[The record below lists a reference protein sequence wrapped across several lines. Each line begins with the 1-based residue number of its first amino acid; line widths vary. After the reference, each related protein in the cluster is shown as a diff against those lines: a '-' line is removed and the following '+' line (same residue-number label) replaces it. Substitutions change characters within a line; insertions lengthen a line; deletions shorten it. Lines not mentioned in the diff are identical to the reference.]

1 MDKLGE
7 RLKALRKEHRYTQ
20 EFLADY
26 LNVTRPAIGNYE
38 KGINEPPLQT
48 LVKLADLYQVSLDW
62 LAGRTNVKY
71 NFNLE
76 SKENRDAIIKIH
88 ESLKG
93 FEIKKR

>member
-62 LAGRTNVKY
+62 LAGRTNSKY

-76 SKENRDAIIKIH
+76 GKENKEVVIKLY
-88 ESLKG
+88 EALKD
-93 FEIKKR
+93 FKIEKK

>member
-48 LVKLADLYQVSLDW
+48 LVKLADLYQISLDW

-88 ESLKG
+88 EALKG
-93 FEIKKR
+93 FEIKKK

>member
-7 RLKALRKEHRYTQ
+7 RLKALRKEYRYTQ

-88 ESLKG
+88 EALKG

>member
-7 RLKALRKEHRYTQ
+7 ILKALRKEHRYTQ

-48 LVKLADLYQVSLDW
+48 LVKLADLYQISLDW

-88 ESLKG
+88 EALKG
-93 FEIKKR
+93 FEIKKK

>member
-1 MDKLGE
+1 MDGLGE
-7 RLKALRKEHRYTQ
+7 RLKKLRKEHEYTQ
-20 EFLADY
+20 DFLADY
-26 LNVTRPAIGNYE
+26 LNVTIPAIGYYE
-38 KGINEPPLQT
+38 KGTNEPPLQT
-48 LVKLADLYQVSLDW
+48 LIKLADLYQVSLDW

-88 ESLKG
+88 EALKG

>member
-7 RLKALRKEHRYTQ
+7 RLKELRKEHRYTQ

-88 ESLKG
+88 EALKG

>member
-88 ESLKG
+88 EALKG

>member
-48 LVKLADLYQVSLDW
+48 LVKLADLYQISLDW

-88 ESLKG
+88 EALKG

>member
-26 LNVTRPAIGNYE
+26 LNVTRPAVGNYE

-88 ESLKG
+88 EALKG